1 MAKKAWTE
9 PKPLCEK
16 LQYLIGVP
24 AQYLDNFESLNKGS
38 MVEVRKLCN
47 LRSIIIANFTD
58 INSQFREGVSL
69 GDIKDTS
76 RLVADCAK
84 CGIIIENKFSLSRN
98 VIELNELINE
108 KIKPISM
115 GFRPLPAEW
124 VQDLFVMPNGD
135 TTDGVRAAV
144 RRYRQ
149 FKNFYPYQKYINW
162 NFAETSEEKRSKN
175 IFGNDK
181 ELHEILSEVHSNK
194 SSRLFDFIGTSQ
206 RVVVVVDCE
215 NSDAQRLYNAL
226 LPMQAFISKI
236 ILIDDAHT
244 NAMWEELVTDFRA
257 AGVTVEHDELARLKE
272 QKSLVDLRMTAKT
285 CEEFYKNNIQD
296 FILATS
302 DSDIWA
308 LITSLPSANILVLAE
323 KCKCGDVLIEAL
335 TQSNIHHVFMED
347 VVEDSTKLMDRIMH
361 KKIDDIIDKQCIDVR
376 RFVISAAQKLNLYL
390 DKETVDRYTT
400 EVMAEICMNKDME
413 NGKVSLSME

>member
-24 AQYLDNFESLNKGS
+24 AQYLDNFETMNKGIV
-38 MVEVRKLCN
+38 VEVRRLCN

-58 INSQFREGVSL
+58 INNQFREGVSL

-84 CGIIIENKFSLSRN
+84 CGIIIENKSSLSRN
-98 VIELNELINE
+98 IIELNEIINE
-108 KIKPISM
+108 KIKPISL
-115 GFRPLPAEW
+115 GFRPLPNEW
-124 VQDLFVMPNGD
+124 VQELFAMPNGD
-135 TTDGVRAAV
+135 TVDGVRAAV

-149 FKNFYPYQKYINW
+149 YKNFYPYQKYINW

-175 IFGNDK
+175 IFGNDR
-181 ELHEILSEVHSNK
+181 ELQEILAEAHTNK
-194 SSRLFDFIGTSQ
+194 SSQLFDFIGTSQ
-206 RVVVVVDCE
+206 NVVVVVDCE
-215 NSDAQRLYNAL
+215 NSDAQRLYDSI
-226 LPMQAFISKI
+226 LPMQAFVSKV
-236 ILIDDAHT
+236 ILIDDEHT
-244 NAMWEELVTDFRA
+244 NAMWEELAIDFRA
-257 AGVTVEHDELARLKE
+257 NGVTVEHDELARLKE
-272 QKSLVDLRMTAKT
+272 QKSLVDLRMVAKT
-285 CEEFYKNNIQD
+285 CEEFYKNNVQD
-296 FILATS
+296 FILASS

-308 LITSLPSANILVLAE
+308 LITSLPNANILVLAE

-335 TQSNIHHVFMED
+335 TQSNIKRVFMED
-347 VVEDSTKLMDRIMH
+347 IVEDSTKLMDRIMH

-390 DKETVDRYTT
+390 DKDTVDRYTSET
-400 EVMAEICMNKDME
+400 LAEICMSKDE
-413 NGKVSLSME
+413 EGGRITLSIE